1 MRFETDIM
9 RLVFLNLDSTIFSYI
24 TINLFESSDLFC
36 SRSALITFYFLNLQ
50 VSWDEPDLL
59 QNVKCVSPWLVE
71 MVSNMPTIL
80 HLSPFS
86 PPRKK
91 LRLPQHPDFSLD
103 GSQFPMPSFSGT
115 PLGPSS
121 PLCLSDNITA
131 GIQGARH
138 AQIGVPLSDFHLSNK
153 LQMGLLP
160 PSFLRLD
167 PHAKIPNRMMARSH
181 DNCNENISCLLSMG
195 NTTQKSEKTV
205 DVKTPRFVLFGQPIL
220 TEQQMS
226 SDCSSDVASKKT
238 GSLALDRE
246 ETPKSFSGNQ
256 FLWKQGYHA
265 SDLSLDTG
273 HCKVF
278 LESEDVGRTLDLSVL
293 GSYEELF
300 KRLEDMF
307 GIERSEMLSHVYYRD
322 AGGAV
327 KQAGDEP
334 FR

>member
-1 MRFETDIM
+1 MSTRN
-9 RLVFLNLDSTIFSYI
+9 FLLDLCCFQSVP
-24 TINLFESSDLFC
+24 
-36 SRSALITFYFLNLQ
+36 TFTYCTQILQ
-50 VSWDEPDLL
+50 VTWDEPDLL

-91 LRLPQHPDFSLD
+91 LRFPQHPDFPLD
-103 GSQFPMPSFSGT
+103 GQFPVPSFSGT

-121 PLCLSDNITA
+121 PFCLSDNITA

-138 AQIGVPLSDFHLSNK
+138 TQIGVPLSDLHLSNK

-160 PSFLRLD
+160 TSFLRVD
-167 PHAKIPNRMMARSH
+167 PRAKIPDRMARSNM
-181 DNCNENISCLLSMG
+181 DGNENISCLLSMG
-195 NTTQKSEKTV
+195 NSSQKSEKT
-205 DVKTPRFVLFGQPIL
+205 DGQKTPRFVLFGQPIL

-226 SDCSSDVASKKT
+226 NDCSSDVVSKVTQGKISGGTPWKT
-238 GSLALDRE
+238 GSFALDRE
-246 ETPKSFSGNQ
+246 DLPKSLSGAQ
-256 FLWKQGYHA
+256 FLWKPGYHA
-265 SDLSLDTG
+265 SELGLDTG

-278 LESEDVGRTLDLSVL
+278 LESENVGRTLDLSVL
-293 GSYEELF
+293 GSYEELY
-300 KRLEDMF
+300 KRLEHMF
-307 GIERSEMLSHVYYRD
+307 GIERLEMVSHVFYRD
-322 AGGAV
+322 ATGAV